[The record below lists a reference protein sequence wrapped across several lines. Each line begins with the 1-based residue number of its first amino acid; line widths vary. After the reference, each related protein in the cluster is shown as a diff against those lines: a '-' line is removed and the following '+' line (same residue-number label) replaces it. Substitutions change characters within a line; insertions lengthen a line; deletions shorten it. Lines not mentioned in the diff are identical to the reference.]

1 MPSFLVEWWAGL
13 APELQSAII
22 VTAQV
27 LGELIVIV
35 IAVAMLTLAERKVIG
50 YMQLRLGP
58 NRVSFFGL
66 PVFRGLAQPF
76 ADVIKLLL
84 KEIIVPGRSSRFLF
98 LLAPL
103 IVLVPALATW
113 AVMPISPEF
122 VLADIDAGLLYV
134 LALTSLGVYGVIL
147 AGWASNS
154 KYAFL
159 GAMRSAAQ
167 MVAYEI
173 AMGFALVGV
182 LMAAGSLNLGEI
194 VRAQE
199 GGFGSWNW
207 FWLFPLFVVYF
218 ISGLAETNRAPFDV
232 AEGESEIV
240 AGFHVE
246 YSGAA
251 FASLFALPEYAN
263 MILISALTAVLFF
276 GGWLSPF
283 QGYLADDAFLAQPS
297 SFWLFFKIGFFLFV
311 FLWVRATFPRYRYD
325 QIMRLGWKVLIP
337 ITLIWIAVESV
348 LAWLRIGPWAE

>member
-1 MPSFLVEWWAGL
+1 MPSFFADWFGSG
-13 APELQSAII
+13 APEIWATFL
-22 VTAQV
+22 VTAQIVGV
-27 LGELIVIV
+27 LISIV

-113 AVMPISPEF
+113 AVIPFSPEF
-122 VLADIDAGLLYV
+122 VLSDIDAGLLYV

-182 LMAAGSLNLGEI
+182 LMAAGTLNLGEI

-207 FWLFPLFVVYF
+207 FWLFPLFIVYF

-263 MILISALTAVLFF
+263 MILISALCSVLFF
-276 GGWLSPF
+276 GGWLSPA
-283 QGYLADDAFLAQPS
+283 QGYFADDLLIAQS
-297 SFWLFFKIGFFLFV
+297 SFFWLFFKTCAFLFV

-325 QIMRLGWKVLIP
+325 QIVRLGWKVLIP
-337 ITLIWIAVESV
+337 ITLIWIAVEGV